1 VTTRRRG
8 DELLEAI
15 YEAALGELKSV
26 GYNKFTMEGVAVA
39 AHTGKAALYRRW
51 PDKDALLSD
60 VLQHSLPS
68 PADVALTGDLRTDL
82 LAIFYRLREA
92 IDAVKVNGLSDAK
105 KDSSSTLIHDVFG
118 ERVSI
123 PCRKTLL
130 EVLRTGAERGDVRP
144 EAVTEMVAGTGY
156 AMLVHNCMVNNLTV
170 SDEFID
176 TMVDEVIL
184 PLVRV

>member
-60 VLQHSLPS
+60 VLRHSLPS
-68 PADVALTGDLRTDL
+68 PADVVLTGDLRADL
-82 LAIFYRLREA
+82 LAIYYQLREA
-92 IDAVKVNGLSDAK
+92 IYAVKGNGMADAK
-105 KDSSSTLIHDVFG
+105 KETSSTLIHDVFG

-123 PCRKTLL
+123 PCRKILL
-130 EVLRTGAERGDVRP
+130 DVLRAGAERGEVRP

-156 AMLVHNCMVNNLTV
+156 AMIVHNSQVNNLTV
-170 SDEFID
+170 ADEFI
-176 TMVDEVIL
+176 TSMVDEVIL

>member
-1 VTTRRRG
+1 MTTRRRG

-15 YEAALGELKSV
+15 YEAALSELKSV

-60 VLQHSLPS
+60 VLRHSLPS
-68 PADVALTGDLRTDL
+68 PADVVLTGDLRADL
-82 LAIFYRLREA
+82 LAIYLRLREA
-92 IDAVKVNGLSDAK
+92 IYAVKGNGLANAK
-105 KDSSSTLIHDVFG
+105 KESSGTLIHDVFG

-123 PCRKTLL
+123 PCRQILL
-130 EVLRTGAERGDVRP
+130 EVLRAGAERGEVRP

-156 AMLVHNCMVNNLTV
+156 AMIVHNCQINNLTV
-170 SDEFID
+170 SDEFL
-176 TMVDEVIL
+176 TSMVDEVIL
-184 PLVRV
+184 PLVRS